1 MLQHLEQMHGILL
14 RKPADSD
21 DKKQCATI
29 ASYGQNE
36 LNKYYRAMSL
46 ATAVNLYPMRLWE
59 NLRDVVTLLNPRVPP
74 PSGKVV
80 RRFLDELMADEANRL
95 KDFVLKKLT
104 ASIPMVSLEID
115 MWPSPAHGHFFGCWL
130 HGITV
135 DWQAVSLL
143 LHCQP
148 FGAISHTSANQA
160 QRLRSAVAG
169 MFGKEVDNLA
179 YILASDN
186 APDAAGVCRL
196 LGLESG
202 RCGAH
207 IIALAAA
214 HLNFHVLRQNR
225 LVMHERAIPEIFQLL
240 EKCRTLAKLFLRRCG
255 NEANAGVL
263 EATMQ
268 RLSEPVLVTI
278 LDKPSKWSST
288 YLMLSRHLRIKRSMM
303 DVSVQ
308 IGHRMPHG
316 TFLGEPEYL
325 LLRDI
330 TGVLRPLKEATNM
343 IQTDE
348 VIGSS
353 YLPILHTLLME
364 MKEEAPVHVR
374 AGDASH
380 KELMPLDE
388 GHLQPAAR
396 RYRAALRQE
405 LEIVMR
411 HVEPCRESME
421 IAAMADP
428 RFRHLPWTTS
438 ASERLAMR
446 RRFTDQ
452 VVSAAEKHFAQTQ
465 QAQDKEKDI
474 ASGGTRQ
481 KRRRLVRNSS
491 DDLASFS
498 LALNRHCSEAAP
510 AARDRGVEKVK
521 QEAQVQAAAYLQG
534 PGEPLDQDVLRW
546 WRKTGS
552 EAFPH
557 VARLARQRLATPA
570 SVARLERTWSHGR
583 HMLHFARNA
592 IDGHLAGAT
601 IRLQANASVLGML
614 PGTESQDAGPDCS
627 SDEEDVDSRSVPEP
641 LTCSV

>member
-1 MLQHLEQMHGILL
+1 M
-14 RKPADSD
+14 
-21 DKKQCATI
+21 
-29 ASYGQNE
+29 
-36 LNKYYRAMSL
+36 
-46 ATAVNLYPMRLWE
+46 
-59 NLRDVVTLLNPRVPP
+59 NP
-74 PSGKVV
+74 
-80 RRFLDELMADEANRL
+80 
-95 KDFVLKKLT
+95 
-104 ASIPMVSLEID
+104 
-115 MWPSPAHGHFFGCWL
+115 
-130 HGITV
+130 
-135 DWQAVSLL
+135 
-143 LHCQP
+143 
-148 FGAISHTSANQA
+148 
-160 QRLRSAVAG
+160 
-169 MFGKEVDNLA
+169 EV
-179 YILASDN
+179 
-186 APDAAGVCRL
+186 
-196 LGLESG
+196 
-202 RCGAH
+202 
-207 IIALAAA
+207 
-214 HLNFHVLRQNR
+214 
-225 LVMHERAIPEIFQLL
+225 FQLL
-240 EKCRTLAKLFLRRCG
+240 ENCRTLAKLFLRRYG

-268 RLSEPVLVTI
+268 PLSEPVLVTI
-278 LDKPSKWSST
+278 LDQPSKWSST
-288 YLMLSRHLRIKRSMM
+288 CLMLARHLRIKRSVM

-316 TFLGEPEYL
+316 TFFGEPEYL

-353 YLPILHTLLME
+353 YLPILHTLVME

-421 IAAMADP
+421 ITAMVDP

-438 ASERLAMR
+438 SSERLAMR

-465 QAQDKEKDI
+465 EAQDKEKDI
-474 ASGGTRQ
+474 ASGGPCHK
-481 KRRRLVRNSS
+481 KRRQLVRNSS

-534 PGEPLDQDVLRW
+534 PGEPLTQDVLRW

-570 SVARLERTWSHGR
+570 SVARLERTWSQA
-583 HMLHFARNA
+583 MV
-592 IDGHLAGAT
+592 AT
-601 IRLQANASVLGML
+601 CCTLLGMQSMAIWL
-614 PGTESQDAGPDCS
+614 VPPFAFKPMLLFWVCCLAQ
-627 SDEEDVDSRSVPEP
+627 SRRMQGQTPA
-641 LTCSV
+641 LTKRM